1 ALFGCPTEHSDS
13 QNVQPSGDDGSKI
26 TSLQAVI
33 DSDEV
38 QNGTLKEIDLSKYA
52 NINDFDYNATI
63 NKSVTIKNGNDLK
76 GATLN
81 VVSDGV
87 TLSGIN
93 QASVKT
99 QSSLKISSSSLSS
112 LSIAAV
118 SSSGSLSSVEVNGR
132 GDNDR
137 TSTGLSAR
145 INPPTVETDK
155 TTVAN
160 AVTVSIENAQ
170 ITAEEFT
177 ASEIN
182 LAGMNTQLTI
192 KDKISSISKIKTD
205 KVCQVILEKGTGT
218 NIPSSTDKIEVSASG
233 ELTQIDMTVQDG
245 FTLIAL
251 TPMSSIKTLLRK
263 GDSIDFSELVMLGT
277 YKTTSRMKVFRANLT
292 EDYTETF
299 SKLEKNFTVTID
311 NKKAFENGKAV
322 ESFDWASLE
331 SCAAEIDIDCAKS
344 PDYKVFKFNIAVIGS
359 DNTEMPSFELTSIT
373 LNTDNVKKEYK
384 VGDTLDLRGLVVWG
398 TYKASDTLQYTGIVT
413 DWTSSSANGTNL
425 TEAEDKTITVT
436 AKENTTLSD
445 TFSISVK
452 PVWTVTFV
460 KDVSGD
466 EQSSTI
472 VQKVVQGKKADKP
485 DNPVKIGYTF
495 DGWYEKTGETF
506 ADTSYDFSTI
516 VTKNLILYAVWNANQ
531 YTVTLWNDGDQ
542 SGDTIVDVTF
552 DTIVPNITNLPSK
565 IGYTFKGY
573 FTENGGNGTQYIDDK
588 GVGCKNWN
596 IAENKTLYAYFLEK
610 GKHSI
615 EYRNTKGVTNI
626 IPKEFK
632 ESESITLTSITADGW
647 TFGGWSVVTDATADA
662 TIDHWNKGDLTSD
675 VILWARWTANKY
687 TVTLF
692 NDGDQSG
699 DISVD
704 VTFDTIVPTITVPSK
719 TGFTFG
725 GYWTQA
731 DGQGTQYIDTG

>member
-1 ALFGCPTEHSDS
+1 MNKNKLLTVIGTIVLAFALFGCPTEHSDS

-245 FTLIAL
+245 FTLFAL
-251 TPMSSIKTLLRK
+251 TPMSSIKTLLMK
-263 GDSIDFSELVMLGT
+263 GD
-277 YKTTSRMKVFRANLT
+277 
-292 EDYTETF
+292 
-299 SKLEKNFTVTID
+299 
-311 NKKAFENGKAV
+311 
-322 ESFDWASLE
+322 
-331 SCAAEIDIDCAKS
+331 
-344 PDYKVFKFNIAVIGS
+344 
-359 DNTEMPSFELTSIT
+359 
-373 LNTDNVKKEYK
+373 
-384 VGDTLDLRGLVVWG
+384 
-398 TYKASDTLQYTGIVT
+398 
-413 DWTSSSANGTNL
+413 
-425 TEAEDKTITVT
+425 
-436 AKENTTLSD
+436 
-445 TFSISVK
+445 
-452 PVWTVTFV
+452 
-460 KDVSGD
+460 
-466 EQSSTI
+466 
-472 VQKVVQGKKADKP
+472 
-485 DNPVKIGYTF
+485 
-495 DGWYEKTGETF
+495 
-506 ADTSYDFSTI
+506 
-516 VTKNLILYAVWNANQ
+516 
-531 YTVTLWNDGDQ
+531 
-542 SGDTIVDVTF
+542 
-552 DTIVPNITNLPSK
+552 
-565 IGYTFKGY
+565 
-573 FTENGGNGTQYIDDK
+573 
-588 GVGCKNWN
+588 
-596 IAENKTLYAYFLEK
+596 
-610 GKHSI
+610 
-615 EYRNTKGVTNI
+615 
-626 IPKEFK
+626 
-632 ESESITLTSITADGW
+632 
-647 TFGGWSVVTDATADA
+647 
-662 TIDHWNKGDLTSD
+662 
-675 VILWARWTANKY
+675 
-687 TVTLF
+687 
-692 NDGDQSG
+692 
-699 DISVD
+699 
-704 VTFDTIVPTITVPSK
+704 
-719 TGFTFG
+719 
-725 GYWTQA
+725 
-731 DGQGTQYIDTG
+731 